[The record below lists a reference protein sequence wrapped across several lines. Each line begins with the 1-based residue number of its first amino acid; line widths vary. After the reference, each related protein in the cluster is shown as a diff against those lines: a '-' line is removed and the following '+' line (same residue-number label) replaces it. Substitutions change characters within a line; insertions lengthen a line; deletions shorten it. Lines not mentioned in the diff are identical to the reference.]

1 MRAGKVIRIMVA
13 MMLPLSASSLAFS
26 QEENGIMTG
35 TTLRYDDNF
44 INESQKIK
52 SEIHEHSKC

>member
-1 MRAGKVIRIMVA
+1 MVA